1 MTQTRLG
8 SLIEAIINVVIGF
21 GINFTANMFI
31 FPLFGFHITPGANL
45 LMGFIYTVISVVR
58 SFAVR
63 RWFNA
68 RLHKLASAVAASM
81 ETDRIIKK
89 KDLP

>member
-21 GINFTANMFI
+21 SINFAANMLI

-45 LMGFIYTVISVVR
+45 ALGLIYTVISVAR
-58 SFAVR
+58 SYCVR

-68 RLHKLASAVAASM
+68 RLHGMASRVAASI
-81 ETDRIIKK
+81 EARQ
-89 KDLP
+89 

>member
-8 SLIEAIINVVIGF
+8 SLIEAIINVIIGF
-21 GINFTANMFI
+21 TINFAANMLI

-45 LMGFIYTVISVVR
+45 ALGAIYTVISVAR
-58 SFAVR
+58 SYCVR

-68 RLHKLASAVAASM
+68 RLQRLASVVATTIEA
-81 ETDRIIKK
+81 RQ
-89 KDLP
+89 